1 MEMSCSW
8 IVWGVAAGLILA
20 VVHFG
25 GVYIRGGVSERSRAV
40 EKRTISQPAQASDE
54 KTKDPTTEIIPLPD
68 FDWRTTE
75 PLKIRPFK
83 PKYHLTMGLTN
94 CPPSEL
100 IEIDKNY
107 VDRLTLRKQ
116 IMQEHQS
123 TVLQAQPIIQPAINE
138 LYTYLT
144 SIYLPQRFP
153 TIFQLSPGGQQLH
166 NLATS
171 CTLPLEPPA
180 DPIQT
185 LALLGA
191 NLEDDFLFLLPADDG
206 DGYVLRGFVTCFPS
220 GFDTREKLGLK
231 LREIHKPVPGYKEK
245 LELSM
250 DRFFDRLE
258 VGRLVR
264 RVNWSITTT
273 PTLFTP
279 SGTHLYTDSPLP
291 PPLPLSP
298 SSPSS
303 PPIDINQTHL
313 RCERQILHRLP
324 QTKALVFSF
333 KTYMYPIRQIKEEG
347 LGEELAEAIDGLRE
361 GSVPRMYWYKRGV
374 VWGEGV
380 KEFLRS

>member
-1 MEMSCSW
+1 
-8 IVWGVAAGLILA
+8 
-20 VVHFG
+20 
-25 GVYIRGGVSERSRAV
+25 
-40 EKRTISQPAQASDE
+40 
-54 KTKDPTTEIIPLPD
+54 
-68 FDWRTTE
+68 
-75 PLKIRPFK
+75 
-83 PKYHLTMGLTN
+83 
-94 CPPSEL
+94 
-100 IEIDKNY
+100 
-107 VDRLTLRKQ
+107 
-116 IMQEHQS
+116 MQEHQS

-153 TIFQLSPGGQQLH
+153 TLFQLSPEGQQLH

-185 LALLGA
+185 LSLLGA

-264 RVNWSITTT
+264 RVNVCFFFHPSFYFYV
-273 PTLFTP
+273 LRRTP
-279 SGTHLYTDSPLP
+279 S
-291 PPLPLSP
+291 
-298 SSPSS
+298 
-303 PPIDINQTHL
+303 
-313 RCERQILHRLP
+313 
-324 QTKALVFSF
+324 
-333 KTYMYPIRQIKEEG
+333 
-347 LGEELAEAIDGLRE
+347 
-361 GSVPRMYWYKRGV
+361 
-374 VWGEGV
+374 
-380 KEFLRS
+380 